1 MLPSVCAA
9 TESTGWPLMFHS
21 AVLKLLFTYLISRI
35 SLKVEGGK
43 RKEDRRFITAGTRP
57 RGHTEATIRIDQSI
71 YTGPIEEQAYP
82 S

>member
-1 MLPSVCAA
+1 MLPAA
-9 TESTGWPLMFHS
+9 AEIEEHWPLMFHC
-21 AVLKLLFTYLISRI
+21 AVLKLLFIYFPI

-43 RKEDRRFITAGTRP
+43 RKEDRSFIAAGTRP
-57 RGHTEATIRIDQSI
+57 RGHTEAIIRIDQSI